1 MRLVY
6 TVRLADL
13 FWMWLTSWITLATVA
28 FGLFFISVLLVPGDY
43 PRALDVACGIFL
55 IVSAFT
61 VAPLFWIR
69 ITGMSALIGQEIVLV
84 LDATGVGGWPITI
97 RGGRPWTRLHRPRI
111 ESRVVVLP
119 FRWATSALGWVVI
132 PRAALTDEQFEG
144 LVEFLRAHDFL
155 TRGDGRSLLG
165 RLLAPFLDRL
175 AAGDPGMSGR

>member
-1 MRLVY
+1 MRLAY
-6 TVRLADL
+6 TVGLADL

-43 PRALDVACGIFL
+43 PRALDVASGIFL

-69 ITGMSALIGQEIVLV
+69 ITGMSALVGTEIVLV
-84 LDATGVGGWPITI
+84 LDATGVGGWPIGI

-111 ESRVVVLP
+111 ESRVIVLP

-144 LVEFLRAHDFL
+144 LVEILRSHGHL

-165 RLLAPFLDRL
+165 RLLAPFLDRV
-175 AAGDPGMSGR
+175 AAGDAGVSDR

>member
-1 MRLVY
+1 MRLGY

-13 FWMWLTSWITLATVA
+13 FWMWLTSWMTLATIA

-43 PRALDVACGIFL
+43 PRPLDVAAGIFL

-69 ITGMSALIGQEIVLV
+69 VTGMSALVDQEIVLV
-84 LDATGVGGWPITI
+84 LDETGVGGWPIAI

-119 FRWATSALGWVVI
+119 FRLATSALGWVVI
-132 PRAALTDEQFEG
+132 PRSALTDEQLEG
-144 LVEFLRAHDFL
+144 LVELLRSHGFLA
-155 TRGDGRSLLG
+155 RGDGRSLLG
-165 RLLAPFLDRL
+165 RLLAPFLGR
-175 AAGDPGMSGR
+175 ANAGDTGGVDR